1 MRVTRLWI
9 RSARR
14 GLLVAVALG
23 LFALPTAVVAQEAA
37 PAQEA
42 PPQGAPPAPAAA
54 PAAPQAPEEP
64 RLGFTSD
71 AGMILFQIRPTE
83 TANFESVMNRLKAAL
98 AQSDNPQRRQ
108 QAAGWKM
115 FKSLEQ
121 NPDGNVLYI
130 FAMDPVVPG
139 AEYDATQLLNE
150 AFPAEVQE
158 LFNQLKAAV
167 AGLNRINL
175 QEVIDFGS

>member
-14 GLLVAVALG
+14 GLLMAVALG

-42 PPQGAPPAPAAA
+42 PAPGGPPA

-64 RLGFTSD
+64 RLGFTSE

-98 AQSDNPQRRQ
+98 AQSDNPLRRQ

-150 AFPAEVQE
+150 AYPAEVQD